1 MGNFRMKTG
10 KETIYYDNGN
20 IKHAGSFKNGEM
32 HGVWKFY
39 RRDGSV
45 MRVGK
50 MSEGNQIGIW
60 TTYDRRGA
68 VVKETNF
75 GN

>member
-1 MGNFRMKTG
+1 MSLS
-10 KETIYYDNGN
+10 KEIIYYDNGN
-20 IKHAGSFKNGEM
+20 IKHSGSLKNEKM

-45 MRVGK
+45 MRAGK
-50 MSEGNQIGIW
+50 MNEGEQIGIW
-60 TTYDRRGA
+60 TTYKRDGS